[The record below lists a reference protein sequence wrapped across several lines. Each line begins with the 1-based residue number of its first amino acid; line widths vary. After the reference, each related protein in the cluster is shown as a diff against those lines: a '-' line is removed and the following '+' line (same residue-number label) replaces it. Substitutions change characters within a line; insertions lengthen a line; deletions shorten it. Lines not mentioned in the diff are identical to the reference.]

1 MAEHPNVAR
10 IRRGYDI
17 RGESTDFSEEDRAEI
32 EDLFAEDLV
41 YHGQGTSRFS
51 QDFHG
56 RDQFFEVERRFA
68 QLAGMRQEVLQVFAN
83 EAHAV
88 VVAQVHV
95 ERDGKET
102 TWKEA
107 ELFRF
112 DENGKVTDTWGIP
125 VDQEAVDDFWL
136 GVMSALQPA

>member
-1 MAEHPNVAR
+1 MEEKNDMAEHPNVAR

-17 RGESTDFSEEDRAEI
+17 RGDSTEFSDTDRKEI

-41 YHGQGTSRFS
+41 YHGQGTSRFA

-56 RDQFFEVERRFA
+56 RDEFFAVERRFA
-68 QLAGMRQEVLQVFAN
+68 QLVGMHQEVLQIFAN

-88 VVAQVHV
+88 VIAQVHA
-95 ERDGKET
+95 EHDGKET
-102 TWKEA
+102 TWQEA

-112 DENGKVTDTWGIP
+112 DEDGKVTDTWG
-125 VDQEAVDDFWL
+125 
-136 GVMSALQPA
+136 

>member
-17 RGESTDFSEEDRAEI
+17 RGESTAFSDDDRAEI
-32 EDLFAEDLV
+32 EDLFDENLV
-41 YHGQGTSRFS
+41 YHGQGTSRFA
-51 QDFHG
+51 QDFVG

-68 QLAGMRQEVLQVFAN
+68 QLVGMRQEVLQIFAN

-88 VVAQVHV
+88 VIAQVHA
-95 ERDGKET
+95 EQGGKET

-112 DENGKVTDTWGIP
+112 DERGKVTDTWGIP
-125 VDQEAVDDFWL
+125 VDQEVVDDFWM

>member
-10 IRRGYDI
+10 IRRGYDL
-17 RGESTDFSEEDRAEI
+17 RGESTEFSDDDRAEI
-32 EDLFAEDLV
+32 EDLFDEGLV

-51 QDFHG
+51 QDFVG

-68 QLAGMRQEVLQVFAN
+68 QLVGMRQEVLQVFAN

-88 VVAQVHV
+88 VICQVRA

-102 TWKEA
+102 TWK
-107 ELFRF
+107 
-112 DENGKVTDTWGIP
+112 
-125 VDQEAVDDFWL
+125 
-136 GVMSALQPA
+136 